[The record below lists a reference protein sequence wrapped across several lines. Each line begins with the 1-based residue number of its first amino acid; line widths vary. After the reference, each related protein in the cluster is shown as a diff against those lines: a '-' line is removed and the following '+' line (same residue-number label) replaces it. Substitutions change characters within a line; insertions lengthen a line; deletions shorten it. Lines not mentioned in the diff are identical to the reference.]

1 MTGAN
6 KLDAATGVITVAV
19 AGVNGSFSASDVHEW
34 GTVLMNLA
42 PLVLILFLIWRIYKL
57 DQQHKECLDN
67 HSRMQEQVLL
77 AYLAA
82 KSPDAGNDLPS
93 KADFM
98 AGSFNV
104 KELLAKGLRGIAN
117 D

>member
-19 AGVNGSFSASDVHEW
+19 AGVSGSFSASDVHEW
-34 GTVLMNLA
+34 GTVLMNMA
-42 PLVLILFLIWRIYKL
+42 PLILILFLIWRIYKL

-82 KSPDAGNDLPS
+82 KSPEAGHELPS

-98 AGSFNV
+98 SGSFNV
-104 KELLAKGLRGIAN
+104 TELLAKGLRGIAN